1 MYLSRA
7 CAAILPGI
15 GKRRH
20 LWEEPIRMRAKRTLM
35 VIVRITQAPWRTL
48 LHHKRLGYFR
58 HTQKGMHSAV
68 DISKTQ
74 NVMFF

>member
-1 MYLSRA
+1 
-7 CAAILPGI
+7 
-15 GKRRH
+15 
-20 LWEEPIRMRAKRTLM
+20 MRAKRTLM